1 MSYQVSV
8 VKKTDSAD
16 RAVRQAME
24 LLGGMSAFVKPG
36 QSVLLKPNFTGP
48 LSSDDGAVTSAPVL
62 ESIIAQVR
70 EAGASKV
77 DIVEGSGAFHLGT
90 KKIYDILGVTEL
102 AQRCGVG
109 LYDANEL
116 EFRRVKS
123 PDFCFLEYV
132 DVCEAAWQYDVII
145 NIPVIKTHPL
155 TEITVAYKNMNG
167 LLSPVDKRR
176 FHDLNMRKAVV
187 DLTTALPSYLT
198 IVDGITAMEGLGPLE
213 GTPVDL
219 GLIVAG
225 GNPLAVDA
233 TVARIIGFQP
243 EKIDYIRYAAEA
255 GHGSWHEEDIQVL
268 GTPIQE
274 VYRPFKTAEPQSRH
288 YDGVEIFEQ
297 EMPRKCYGCRA
308 VLTIA
313 MTRIRECGHLPGF
326 KGMKVLL
333 NGSNP
338 EDMPERGEGEHLF
351 CLGNCTKEYYDAHKD
366 EPGIHFILG
375 CAPSGLTTE
384 ESFREVYGIP
394 RPSEHVKGHVE
405 E

>member
-1 MSYQVSV
+1 M
-8 VKKTDSAD
+8 
-16 RAVRQAME
+16 
-24 LLGGMSAFVKPG
+24 
-36 QSVLLKPNFTGP
+36 
-48 LSSDDGAVTSAPVL
+48 
-62 ESIIAQVR
+62 
-70 EAGASKV
+70 
-77 DIVEGSGAFHLGT
+77 
-90 KKIYDILGVTEL
+90 
-102 AQRCGVG
+102 
-109 LYDANEL
+109 
-116 EFRRVKS
+116 
-123 PDFCFLEYV
+123 
-132 DVCEAAWQYDVII
+132 
-145 NIPVIKTHPL
+145 
-155 TEITVAYKNMNG
+155 AYKNMNG